1 MVDKIVDI
9 LKRDANSKNVKFYYL
24 PLLLIIIWTFCTFCT
39 FFVSGLK
46 NISNFFV
53 ILSIIIRIAVIG
65 LNLYFTKKIYFSKNK
80 SKEFFLTFKS
90 YIGYGVVVSY
100 LFFSLPRLTAEFIGN
115 STAFYSVINF
125 IFSILCSL
133 TPAIIYL
140 IIKTA
145 DFRLLFE
152 IYSEKDIEVEEKAK
166 KNKQIKRD
174 EHTKLRNS
182 RSFLRNLWYEWVDVI
197 LQAIIIAMIIQQFI
211 FQLYQIPSES
221 MVPTFVKK
229 DRVLVNK
236 MIYGPQIPLTKWKIP
251 SLFNPKIGD
260 IVVFIN
266 PEIDDRSSEIS
277 YNSVFARVFH
287 PFIYMLTLSLVD
299 IDKKA
304 DGTPKERFIVKRL
317 IAGEDEKIC
326 MVNDRVYKKNRNSKS
341 WDLFKV
347 NGLKNYGQND
357 FEYGR
362 VDLYHD
368 NKNMDFQ
375 VMTKALR
382 DHITSVENTIDK
394 ISVDTLQKSIEEE
407 KSLLLKNLSGSKKLI
422 VADQIKFFLETNRS
436 NAFELLEKISY
447 DYMLLSS
454 VNYRKVVNSEIQNIE
469 NTFNKSLENYINFT
483 TYNLVREIN
492 FIALS
497 NGLTIDY
504 IKNNLISDIEIK
516 NTDSPFTI
524 FMKKTNSYY
533 KLMIIRSINLLFSN
547 SEKILNMQSDS
558 ENLSD
563 NLLAFYKLSLY
574 LNGIEGTVLKDLF
587 NYRNFKDYPYS
598 EDDYIERGN
607 YFMMGDNRYNS
618 ADMRFKRNVRS
629 KFYLDSNDS
638 SLFSKSVISDWSGH
652 TVKERHILGKAV
664 LIYYPLER
672 LNILK

>member
-1 MVDKIVDI
+1 
-9 LKRDANSKNVKFYYL
+9 
-24 PLLLIIIWTFCTFCT
+24 
-39 FFVSGLK
+39 
-46 NISNFFV
+46 
-53 ILSIIIRIAVIG
+53 
-65 LNLYFTKKIYFSKNK
+65 
-80 SKEFFLTFKS
+80 
-90 YIGYGVVVSY
+90 
-100 LFFSLPRLTAEFIGN
+100 
-115 STAFYSVINF
+115 
-125 IFSILCSL
+125 
-133 TPAIIYL
+133 
-140 IIKTA
+140 
-145 DFRLLFE
+145 
-152 IYSEKDIEVEEKAK
+152 
-166 KNKQIKRD
+166 
-174 EHTKLRNS
+174 
-182 RSFLRNLWYEWVDVI
+182 
-197 LQAIIIAMIIQQFI
+197 
-211 FQLYQIPSES
+211 
-221 MVPTFVKK
+221 
-229 DRVLVNK
+229 